1 MLPEVVGAASAPIG
15 AIDKMTV
22 ISTDGASSLTKSV
35 AGNVAQG
42 LQLGSDLTGID
53 LAGLLARLGS
63 AHTNG
68 KNTVDGS
75 TVTP

>member
-1 MLPEVVGAASAPIG
+1 
-15 AIDKMTV
+15 MTV

-63 AHTNG
+63 SAQNNG
-68 KNTVDGS
+68 KNTVDGT
-75 TVTP
+75 TVTQ

>member
-1 MLPEVVGAASAPIG
+1 
-15 AIDKMTV
+15 MTV

-53 LAGLLARLGS
+53 LPGLLARLAASRTDAATPASS
-63 AHTNG
+63 A
-68 KNTVDGS
+68 NTVDGNA
-75 TVTP
+75 VAR